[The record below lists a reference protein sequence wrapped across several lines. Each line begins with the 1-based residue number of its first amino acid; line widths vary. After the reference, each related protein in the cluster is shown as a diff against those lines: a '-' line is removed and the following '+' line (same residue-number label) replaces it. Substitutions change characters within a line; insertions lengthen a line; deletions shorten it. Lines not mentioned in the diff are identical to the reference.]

1 MDFMTKEKMME
12 MAVQVLEGI
21 HNDVRRS
28 VHRAVGIMGDSGQ
41 AMTEIIVP
49 EINEALADCAKGSAT
64 GFSFVPHDP
73 ASSYAY
79 SPRDLAVY
87 FNMSW
92 AQAIEE
98 VYNLAKHNKAKEH
111 IREGD
116 CVFIPIKVPEAS
128 YDGVEYEAVDLES
141 VKMVVV
147 YVTENKVVFQA
158 EDVLFDSAMN
168 RDNTNKGGFKET
180 ALAKYLNGEFLESLG
195 SISDYLKESK
205 DGLKIS
211 LPTNY
216 EVFGEGDPEYNWG
229 GDSRFDYFSKRKN
242 RIKVDQDDDTR
253 WWWLSTA
260 DLATSF
266 CSVGSLGYAYY
277 TGASI
282 VSGVSP
288 AFCVA

>member
-1 MDFMTKEKMME
+1 MTKEKMRE
-12 MAVQVLEGI
+12 TAVQVLEGI

-49 EINEALADCAKGSAT
+49 EINEALGDVAKGGAA
-64 GFSFVPHDP
+64 GFSFVPHNP

-79 SPRDLAVY
+79 GPRDLAVY

-98 VYNLAKHNKAKEH
+98 VYSLARQSKAKEH

-116 CVFIPIKVPEAS
+116 YIFLPIKVPEAS
-128 YDGVEYEAVDLES
+128 YDGVEFTGIDLES
-141 VKMVVV
+141 VKMVAV
-147 YVTENKVVFQA
+147 YVATDKVVFQA
-158 EDVLFDSAMN
+158 DEVLFDSAMN
-168 RDNTNKGGFKET
+168 RNNTNKGGFKET
-180 ALAKYLNGEFLESLG
+180 ALAKYLNGTFLESLG
-195 SISDYLKESK
+195 SISDYLKDNV

-229 GDSRFDYFSKRKN
+229 GDSRFSYFSKRKN
-242 RIKVDQDDDTR
+242 RIKVDADDDTR

-260 DLATSF
+260 DYATNF
-266 CSVGSLGYAYY
+266 CGVYTRGRAYY
-277 TGASI
+277 TNASY